1 MSCPTSWPD
10 SSGYQRGAYALG
22 YFGDLRDPIEALH
35 GYDDRPPRFAP
46 DV

>member
-1 MSCPTSWPD
+1 MSCPKRWRD
-10 SSGYQRGAYALG
+10 SPATERGAYALG
-22 YFGDLRDPIEALH
+22 YYGDLHDPIEALH